1 MTEMKPKTKLPT
13 LSVVVPAYNERDH
26 ITDCLEA
33 LLRQADELEEIII
46 VDNNSTDETVDIV
59 KTFQQHS
66 KLITL
71 LHEKKQGAI
80 AARDQ
85 GLNTA
90 KTDLIGRI
98 DADTIVQPG
107 WARAAR
113 EFFAKKEHENV
124 SAASGPSFPHDAP
137 FQRIVEW
144 FITTFFNS
152 NGDHGKVKAL
162 FGSNMIIRHSAW
174 QLIEPEVCRR
184 HDIMEDL
191 DLAIHLTR
199 HGTQVDVIPQ
209 MRVGV
214 SSRRIQTNPISYW
227 RYQSLWPNTY
237 AVHDMKSV
245 AARIWVVAILGNIIQ
260 LIFVVPARAFNPHTR
275 RMSLTYLFGFVKES
289 RERELPYEH
298 PRQKKVT
305 KKATTSKD

>member
-1 MTEMKPKTKLPT
+1 MNQQLPS
-13 LSVVVPAYNERDH
+13 LSVVIPAYNERDH
-26 ITDCLEA
+26 MRGCIEA
-33 LLRQADELEEIII
+33 LLEQVDELEEIIV
-46 VDNNSTDETVDIV
+46 VDNNSTDETVAIV
-59 KTFQQHS
+59 KAFQ
-66 KLITL
+66 KLEPRITL

-80 AARDQ
+80 AARDA
-85 GLNTA
+85 GLHAAT
-90 KTDLIGRI
+90 TDLIGRI
-98 DADTIVQPG
+98 DADTYVQPG

-113 EFFAKKEHENV
+113 TFFANPEHATI

-144 FITTFFNS
+144 FITAFFNS

-162 FGSNMIIRHSAW
+162 FGSNMIIRRLAW

-191 DLAIHLTR
+191 DIAVHLTK
-199 HGTQVDVIPQ
+199 HGTQVAVIPD

-214 SSRRIQTNPISYW
+214 SSRRIQTNPVSYW

-237 AVHDMKSV
+237 AVHGMKLV
-245 AARIWVVAILGNIIQ
+245 AARIWLAAIFGNIIQ
-260 LIFVVPARAFNPHTR
+260 LIIVVPARAFNPHTR
-275 RMSLTYLFGFVKES
+275 RFSLTYLFGFAKES

-298 PRQKKVT
+298 PRQKKNPKKT
-305 KKATTSKD
+305 KTSKG